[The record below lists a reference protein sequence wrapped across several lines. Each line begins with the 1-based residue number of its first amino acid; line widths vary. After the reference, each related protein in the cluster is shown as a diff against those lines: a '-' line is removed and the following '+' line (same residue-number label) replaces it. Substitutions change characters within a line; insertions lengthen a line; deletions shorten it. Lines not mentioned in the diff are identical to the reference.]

1 MKLHLSLL
9 LCRRKTISFYYKK
22 YGTAFRTDIAVQSVP
37 EVSAMTVCASDDRPG
52 LGSESRA
59 RTGGPARP
67 LD

>member
-9 LCRRKTISFYYKK
+9 LCRRRTISFYHKK
-22 YGTAFRTDIAVQSVP
+22 YDTAFRTDIAVQSMP
-37 EVSAMTVCASDDRPG
+37 EVSAMTVCAFDDHPG